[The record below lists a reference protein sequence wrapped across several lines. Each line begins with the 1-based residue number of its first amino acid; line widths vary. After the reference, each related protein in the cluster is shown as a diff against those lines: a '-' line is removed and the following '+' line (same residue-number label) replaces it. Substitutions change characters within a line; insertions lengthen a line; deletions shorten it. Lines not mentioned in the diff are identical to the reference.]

1 MYDNIVNIT
10 WNRKIKTRNKA
21 WEIDPS
27 HINRISI
34 KEKVY
39 RIEKIYIKGDK
50 RKPKERDSPTQE
62 IISKRT
68 WKSKAEITRKEKKL
82 AS

>member
-34 KEKVY
+34 K
-39 RIEKIYIKGDK
+39 GDK
-50 RKPKERDSPTQE
+50 RKPKEIDSPTQE